1 MFTPE
6 ETIAFLKSKETYDLD
21 ELPKPYS
28 DVREIINK
36 IDGLYFTKTLTER
49 EPSTN
54 INRIIFAFMVSE
66 KAQPIFNNIYIE
78 LSNIVEDPDKLI
90 QVIQRRPVNLRRDG
104 ELIYNQSTYLF
115 FIMHYLEGNKF
126 DMMMRANIFACDLR
140 DAIKLACGE
149 LSNFKHLDSVIEK
162 MKGN

>member
-1 MFTPE
+1 MFTPD
-6 ETIAFLKSKETYDLD
+6 ETIAFLKSKKTSDFEK
-21 ELPKPYS
+21 LPKPYG
-28 DVREIINK
+28 DIEKIINQ
-36 IDGLYFTKTLTER
+36 IDGLYYVKSQMEKGSQCESRLF
-49 EPSTN
+49 
-54 INRIIFAFMVSE
+54 FAFMVSE

-78 LSNIVEDPDKLI
+78 LSNIVEDPDKLT

-104 ELIYNQSTYLF
+104 ELIYSQSTNLF